1 VSEFVRPPARNY
13 SWPPFEQGNFVGL
26 RHGATSRR
34 KVRPIAEEI
43 QAHIVSE
50 APWCDRPAFAG
61 ALRSLAWTEA
71 QIILVTLY
79 LDEHGVL
86 RDPGVDELEPQ
97 PRAATRLLRDL
108 EGRAEKLRSSL
119 ALTPTSM
126 AKMLGTLRAVV
137 EDTDDGLAALK
148 REGRAML
155 QAPALPRGVLPV
167 CKDDAREAR
176 AARGRRR

>member
-1 VSEFVRPPARNY
+1 VSAVEPPASFKGKPEDYRPPRGY
-13 SWPPFEQGNFVGL
+13 SWPPFEAGNTAAL
-26 RHGATSRR
+26 KHGASSPR
-34 KVRPIAEEI
+34 KVRPIAEEL
-43 QAHIVSE
+43 QAMLLAE
-50 APWCDRPAFAG
+50 APWIDRPGFAG
-61 ALRSLAWTEA
+61 AVRSLCWTEA
-71 QIILVTLY
+71 QIVLLTVW

-108 EGRAEKLRSSL
+108 ENRAEKLRSSL

-137 EDTDDGLAALK
+137 EDSDDGLAALK

-155 QAPALPRGVLPV
+155 
-167 CKDDAREAR
+167 
-176 AARGRRR
+176 AARDTES